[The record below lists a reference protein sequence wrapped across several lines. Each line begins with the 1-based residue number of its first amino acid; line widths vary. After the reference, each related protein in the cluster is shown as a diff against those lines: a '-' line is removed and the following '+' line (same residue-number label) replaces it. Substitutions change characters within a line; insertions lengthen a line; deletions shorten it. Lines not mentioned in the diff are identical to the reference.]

1 MPCCEATVLF
11 LNQPCT
17 ASLLITLHRSS
28 CSCKIQ
34 SPHFYYLHCSTDLVA
49 KFSLPISIIC
59 TVLHLSYNKTS
70 MGPITREWFIFSAL
84 ICVQVIYIMA
94 ASSVQ
99 AAGARNTSTSGLR
112 LGFYS
117 STCPRAEIIVRETV
131 AKYMSKAPSLA
142 APLLRTHFHDCFDRV
157 SH

>member
-1 MPCCEATVLF
+1 M
-11 LNQPCT
+11 
-17 ASLLITLHRSS
+17 
-28 CSCKIQ
+28 
-34 SPHFYYLHCSTDLVA
+34 
-49 KFSLPISIIC
+49 
-59 TVLHLSYNKTS
+59 
-70 MGPITREWFIFSAL
+70 FSAF
-84 ICVQVIYIMA
+84 ICVQVYIMA

-99 AAGARNTSTSGLR
+99 GAAVTNTSTSGLK

-142 APLLRTHFHDCFDRV
+142 APLLRTHFHDCFVRV